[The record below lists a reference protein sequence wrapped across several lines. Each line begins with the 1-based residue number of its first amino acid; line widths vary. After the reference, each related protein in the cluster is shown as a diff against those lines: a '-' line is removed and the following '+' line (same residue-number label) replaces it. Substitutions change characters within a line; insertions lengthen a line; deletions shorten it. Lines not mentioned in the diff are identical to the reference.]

1 MGDQSTKMK
10 YVLLLVAVAL
20 LATLTFAEEI
30 PENVLLEVQSDVEMM
45 KKKGATEA
53 DCKDLAKTTCKEV
66 LSDSGNSQK
75 VIDRQSS
82 GAECTKLFQKTINI
96 LRTNYYKQVKLWNA
110 YKKAVTRSA
119 SARVAI
125 GSRKFRELK
134 PGKCGFVFTSKY
146 YLAAKRRYNHYVTLE
161 RTYRGRVYEAKKA
174 WTTARKTQKNMQE
187 KCRCKV
193 VKRRDTLWKTVNN
206 SAKRAKAAKALAK
219 CKMMQCVLAGTP
231 PSNKKCKAVLPKL
244 RNKKL
249 DRLTEHAHSSGICHR
264 RHRENVVKEKANKRE
279 KHGKQ
284 REKLA
289 KARARRQEQA
299 RKAKIREQRAK
310 AVKREQQAKARAR
323 EQRAKHHEKRSKAA
337 EKLAKERSRKIAAE
351 RSHKARERSHKA
363 TERRNKQARLR
374 VINRGWTGWANNWDG
389 ALHYAHTGN
398 NGYFINGIGGV
409 HHNGK
414 EDRLFK
420 FHNMQ
425 IGSRIRQH
433 RYVTGYVNNWDGY
446 MQFTCPGDRVIT
458 GFRSYHHNGRED
470 RRWRVECSSFAH
482 LGVRKGGWPGWQTS
496 WDAPFHIGCGNRPMV
511 GISSTHNNHKED
523 RIWRVQ
529 CGSFYAKRL

>member
-146 YLAAKRRYNHYVTLE
+146 YLAAKRRYNHYVRYE

-264 RHRENVVKEKANKRE
+264 RHRENAGKEKANKRE

-289 KARARRQEQA
+289 KAQARRQEQA

-310 AVKREQQAKARAR
+310 AVKREKQAKARAR
-323 EQRAKHHEKRSKAA
+323 EQRAKHHERKSKAA
-337 EKLAKERSRKIAAE
+337 EKSAKERSRKINAE
-351 RSHKARERSHKA
+351 RSSKAA
-363 TERRNKQARLR
+363 ERRNKQAALR
-374 VINRGWTGWANNWDG
+374 ISGHHWSGYANGWDG
-389 ALHYAHTGN
+389 TLNYYHGSVGG
-398 NGYFINGIGGV
+398 GYLSGFASY
-409 HHNGK
+409 HDNGK
-414 EDRLFK
+414 EDRRFK
-420 FHNMQ
+420 FYNAN
-425 IGSRIRQH
+425 IGSKQGVGRRWSGWIN
-433 RYVTGYVNNWDGY
+433 GWDHG
-446 MQFTCPGDRVIT
+446 FTYSCPRNQVIV
-458 GFRSYHHNGRED
+458 GMKSYHDNRKED
-470 RRWRVECSSFAH
+470 RRWQVLCSGFKNLS
-482 LGVRKGGWPGWQTS
+482 VRKGGWPGWQTT
-496 WDAPFHIGCGNRPMV
+496 WDRPFSLHCGGRPMV
-511 GISSTHNNHKED
+511 GISSLHNNHKED

-529 CGSFYAKRL
+529 CGSFAYRL